1 MSAEHPTDV
10 TAYVDELD
18 EFRRRVVAE
27 AEALPPIQPT
37 VELTEAET
45 DQLCN
50 LLARVRGAL
59 GFYHEQADDDPYGQA
74 IDAALDDL
82 TERKHAARDRAHQA
96 TIDRDSAYIQRAYQQ
111 RWAGQRD
118 RGPQRGDQQG
128 GGAGER

>member
-10 TAYVDELD
+10 TAYVNELD
-18 EFRRRVVAE
+18 AFRRRVVAQ
-27 AEALPPIQPT
+27 AETLPPIQPT

-59 GFYHEQADDDPYGQA
+59 SFYHKQADDDPYDQA
-74 IDAALDDL
+74 LNAALNDL
-82 TERKHAARDRAHQA
+82 TERKHTARDRAHQA
-96 TIDRDSAYIQRAYQQ
+96 TIDRDRAYIQRAYQQ

-118 RGPQRGDQQG
+118 RGPQRGDPQ
-128 GGAGER
+128 GAGARER

>member
-1 MSAEHPTDV
+1 MSAEHPTDT
-10 TAYVDELD
+10 TAYLDELD
-18 EFRRRVVAE
+18 EFRRQVVAE
-27 AEALPPIQPT
+27 AEALPPIRPT

-59 GFYHEQADDDPYGQA
+59 SFYHEQADDPYDQA
-74 IDAALDDL
+74 LKAALDDL
-82 TERKHAARDRAHQA
+82 TGRKHAARDRAHQA

-128 GGAGER
+128 GGARER